1 MRATVKLATLK
12 HSLGHKSNS
21 ARTTERYARFRPN
34 YLGRAVQ
41 AIDAYFADLRKE
53 FGHLVPDAVFNPMH
67 ASSVLVPKG
76 GGPQRLEKLVG
87 ATGIEPVTPAM
98 STQLPSLKPAQ
109 IRATPMS
116 CFPFRSALVHGNLG
130 PTWGQPGAQAT
141 PAREILVFAF

>member
-109 IRATPMS
+109 IRAISMS

-130 PTWGQPGAQAT
+130 PTWGASHSGA
-141 PAREILVFAF
+141 

>member
-1 MRATVKLATLK
+1 VDVALASLYVI
-12 HSLGHKSNS
+12 LGHHLLRRFHFLRNCLRHTMAAELRAREFPSGRSWACS
-21 ARTTERYARFRPN
+21 ATRAILLELLNYARFRPN

-53 FGHLVPDAVFNPMH
+53 LGHLLPDAVFNPMH

-98 STQLPSLKPAQ
+98 STQCSY
-109 IRATPMS
+109 R
-116 CFPFRSALVHGNLG
+116 
-130 PTWGQPGAQAT
+130 
-141 PAREILVFAF
+141 